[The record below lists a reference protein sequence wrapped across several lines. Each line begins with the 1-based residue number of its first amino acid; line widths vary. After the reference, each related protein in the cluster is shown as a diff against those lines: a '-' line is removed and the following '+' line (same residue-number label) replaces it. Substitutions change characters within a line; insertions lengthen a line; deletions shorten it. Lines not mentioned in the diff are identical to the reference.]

1 MRNIICKNRI
11 EGVKKSKW
19 TCVREDG
26 RDLTMEWKANKEKEG
41 VEYAF
46 VRDTKELRN
55 VDTGNIDYLLGRLHP
70 IICNI
75 SYKVENEFKNTS
87 KENRTVKIQIVI

>member
-1 MRNIICKNRI
+1 MILKHRI

-19 TCVREDG
+19 SCVREDG

-41 VEYAF
+41 VKYAF

-55 VDTGNIDYLLGRLHP
+55 VSARDIDYLLGRHHP
-70 IICNI
+70 IIYILAHTHLRKYC
-75 SYKVENEFKNTS
+75 KGK
-87 KENRTVKIQIVI
+87 

>member
-1 MRNIICKNRI
+1 MIFKHRI
-11 EGVKKSKW
+11 EGVKKSEW

-41 VEYAF
+41 VKYAF

-55 VDTGNIDYLLGRLHP
+55 VSPRDIDYLLGRLHP
-70 IICNI
+70 IIFILSHTLKC
-75 SYKVENEFKNTS
+75 
-87 KENRTVKIQIVI
+87 

>member
-1 MRNIICKNRI
+1 MSINFRI
-11 EGVKKSKW
+11 DGVKKSKW

-41 VEYAF
+41 VKYAF

-55 VDTGNIDYLLGRLHP
+55 FSPQNIDYLLGRIKP
-70 IICNI
+70 MISNI
-75 SYKVENEFKNTS
+75 SHKVERFPNSNHGLCMT
-87 KENRTVKIQIVI
+87 